1 MLFHPREKHVKLN
14 ICSLHVLV
22 MTSYT
27 FLRFTYSTIGTADQK
42 KKKSLLNN
50 HRNLVRE
57 I

>member
-1 MLFHPREKHVKLN
+1 MLFHPREKHLKLN

-27 FLRFTYSTIGTADQK
+27 FLRFTYSTIGAAGEK
-42 KKKSLLNN
+42 KNLLNN